1 MNKEHQVHL
10 YLIGSVMNEVT
21 KLEEE
26 ANWIGN
32 KKISR
37 TDIITIATREFI
49 EDCKNN
55 EDHLKTM
62 LEKYLLA

>member
-1 MNKEHQVHL
+1 MAGKKKIAAFACGGCL
-10 YLIGSVMNEVT
+10 LT

-26 ANWIGN
+26 ANEIGN

-49 EDCKNN
+49 ETCKGN